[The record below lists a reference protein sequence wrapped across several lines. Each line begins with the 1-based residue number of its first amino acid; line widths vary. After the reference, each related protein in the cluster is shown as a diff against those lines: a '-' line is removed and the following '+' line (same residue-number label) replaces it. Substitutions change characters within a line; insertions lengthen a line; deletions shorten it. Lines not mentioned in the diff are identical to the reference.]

1 MPVYVTSSAYDA
13 SAFALA
19 TNKKVYAVGDAVE
32 VNISSAPGI
41 SNDWVGI
48 YSASVVP
55 SPDVKCPTWLYYSKG
70 TNPLRLNVSGT
81 RNWSAP
87 LAAGIYFVGYFMSDG
102 YDEPFPR
109 QYFII
114 GTPVSLT
121 SERSTY
127 TKDESIVVRYSGM
140 TKHLAGS
147 ICYQKDGE
155 TALHQLTA
163 INGEEGS
170 LELNVPN
177 SDCIVRLF

>member
-1 MPVYVTSSAYDA
+1 
-13 SAFALA
+13 
-19 TNKKVYAVGDAVE
+19 
-32 VNISSAPGI
+32 
-41 SNDWVGI
+41 
-48 YSASVVP
+48 
-55 SPDVKCPTWLYYSKG
+55 
-70 TNPLRLNVSGT
+70 
-81 RNWSAP
+81 
-87 LAAGIYFVGYFMSDG
+87 MSDG

-163 INGEEGS
+163 ISGEEGS
-170 LELNVPN
+170 LELNVPSEGSYKLYVCVDGVPVSSACN
-177 SDCIVRLF
+177 VKVNTDGTAVTEVRSADHTNAVAYRLDGSMAGYASDTLPRGMYIINGDKILK